1 MFDISLPR
9 PKPES
14 QADKYFKDNFEVSRI
29 TTLKAAARNAW
40 LDSPDLSSLLDIANY
55 RGFDPDMLYLQ
66 EIYNADPRNK
76 KYTKEEFLT
85 HHGDSGLEY
94 DPNFT
99 PAIVDNILKKRKNMA
114 INDYIIA
121 SGKGDLL
128 DKAGQIAG
136 GIIGG
141 NIAPVNLAINVA
153 TGFIPSSAL
162 FSSR

>member
-1 MFDISLPR
+1 MFDVSLPR

-76 KYTKEEFLT
+76 KYTKEEFET
-85 HHGDSGLEY
+85 SHGDSGFGRGS
-94 DPNFT
+94 DT
-99 PAIVDNILKKRKNMA
+99 SNI
-114 INDYIIA
+114 I
-121 SGKGDLL
+121 
-128 DKAGQIAG
+128 
-136 GIIGG
+136 
-141 NIAPVNLAINVA
+141 
-153 TGFIPSSAL
+153 
-162 FSSR
+162 